1 MPAAASLLVFSKR
14 GIIFQNG
21 LFFARGGGG
30 AACSEDPLIGNS
42 SKGTFQYFR
51 QPEICGDYNLQ
62 DFKEVFFWDVI
73 IEINHI

>member
-30 AACSEDPLIGNS
+30 AACSEDPLIGHS
-42 SKGTFQYFR
+42 SKGTFQYLGNQKFA
-51 QPEICGDYNLQ
+51 
-62 DFKEVFFWDVI
+62 VI
-73 IEINHI
+73 TIYKISRKSSFEM